1 MKLHNDK
8 ELFIQAVDSASR
20 YFKMPQA
27 IIEKDYYVTLVLRE
41 LTRRVPELIFKGG
54 TSLSKCYKI
63 INRFSEDIDL
73 TLGGEHITQ
82 GQRSRFNHTIIDA
95 CDELG
100 FIVLN
105 KTDSRSRRDYN
116 QYRVDYGARF
126 NVAEVVPNLLIESA
140 FMQKSFPINT
150 RQASSMIADYYMAVG
165 NQRVV
170 DMFDLQPFE
179 IRVQSLERTLI
190 DKIFALC
197 DYAHYNQTERQSR
210 HIYDIYR
217 LLTQVHLNDYLKA
230 LIQDVREERKGGAKT
245 YSAQDGVDVNKLLR
259 DIVERQVFKSDYLK
273 TTYSL
278 LSVPVSYDEAITG
291 LEMILKSGV
300 FER

>member
-8 ELFIQAVDSASR
+8 ELFIQAVDTVSR
-20 YFKMPQA
+20 YCKMPQA

-63 INRFSEDIDL
+63 IDRFSEDIDL

-82 GQRSRFNHTIIDA
+82 GQRSRFNHTIIA
-95 CDELG
+95 VCEELG
-100 FIVLN
+100 FTVLN
-105 KTDSRSRRDYN
+105 KGDSHSRRDYN

-126 NVAEVVPNLLIESA
+126 NVAEVVPNLLIESV
-140 FMQKSFPINT
+140 FMQKSFPTNIK
-150 RQASSMIADYYMAVG
+150 QATSMIADYYISVG

-170 DMFDLQPFE
+170 DMFELQPFD
-179 IRVQSLERTLI
+179 IQVQSLERTLI

-197 DYAHYNQTERQSR
+197 DYAYYNQTERQSR
-210 HIYDIYR
+210 HVYDIYR
-217 LLTQVHLNDYLKA
+217 LLTQVQLNEDLKA
-230 LIQDVREERKGGAKT
+230 LIQDVRKERKGGAKT
-245 YSAQDGVDVNKLLR
+245 YSAQDGIDINKLLR
-259 DIVERQVFKSDYLK
+259 DIVDRQVFKSDYLK

-291 LEMILKSGV
+291 IEIIIKSGE

>member
-8 ELFIQAVDSASR
+8 ELFIQAVDLASR

-95 CDELG
+95 CEELG

-217 LLTQVHLNDYLKA
+217 LLTQVHLNDVLKA